1 LLHPFLYVIDFKR
14 ALSFGEAQE
23 FIGETMLHFSGM
35 QNVNKPG
42 VYLVQKFLV
51 CFDCG
56 FFAAIVPAAEL
67 KLIAKGSGEM
77 ERSQAVCGSVPI

>member
-1 LLHPFLYVIDFKR
+1 MLCLKCG
-14 ALSFGEAQE
+14 SFHQAE
-23 FIGETMLHFSGM
+23 FIGETMLHFSGI

-56 FFAAIVPAAEL
+56 FFTAIVPAAEL

-77 ERSQAVCGSVPI
+77 ERSQAVCGSVPF